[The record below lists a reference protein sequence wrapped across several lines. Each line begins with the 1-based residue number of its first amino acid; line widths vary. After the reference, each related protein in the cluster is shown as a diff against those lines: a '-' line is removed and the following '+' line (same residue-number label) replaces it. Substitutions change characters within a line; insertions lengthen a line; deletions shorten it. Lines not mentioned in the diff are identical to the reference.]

1 MNAIEI
7 VQRSNKAYN
16 AHDADALAAT
26 YAEGATY
33 SNPRAGKGLTGKA
46 IANYAK
52 AVWAAYPDASVELIT
67 VGDTGGG
74 LVAVQ
79 WVLHGTN
86 TGTLPDG
93 TPATGRT
100 ITLPGA
106 SFTQVEGDKIR
117 SEEIY
122 FDRQNLFEQLG
133 LKSK

>member
-79 WVLHGTN
+79 WVLRGTN